1 MQISFNHFSSIL
13 VDQSISKFTENASA
27 TFGPHET
34 KKYISTNFSL
44 LGTDFLP
51 VHVIYRAEVYVVKEK
66 K

>member
-1 MQISFNHFSSIL
+1 MFLQL
-13 VDQSISKFTENASA
+13 LALMKQ
-27 TFGPHET
+27 